1 MTTDVCARLWIVPNF
16 TMSSLSG
23 IKKTLDAYITANY
36 EEVKAYTTYM
46 LTRLRISKKLPLI
59 MIKADTIINNAYLH
73 VATMEDHEATESQ
86 VKSYLLNTIKMQIW
100 WPTSVSRKQDEVHS
114 VEYVA
119 KDEPNDTEIEHKLAI
134 EETIA
139 LRMACISIYLDEI
152 TSPVEKRIAEA
163 YFQHKRQTSREM
175 AEFFDIPRTSAY
187 YMIKALKQRIKE
199 IEYSYKNGKDK

>member
-1 MTTDVCARLWIVPNF
+1 
-16 TMSSLSG
+16 MSSSSG

-36 EEVKAYTTYM
+36 DEVKAYTTYM
-46 LTRLRISKKLPLI
+46 LTRLRISKKLDLI
-59 MIKADTIINNAYLH
+59 MVKADTIINNAYLH

-114 VEYVA
+114 VEYVP
-119 KDEPNDTEIEHKLAI
+119 KDEPNDTEIEHKIAI

-163 YFQHKRQTSREM
+163 YFQHKCQTSRQM
-175 AEFFDIPRTSAY
+175 ADFFDIPRTSAY

-199 IEYSYKNGKDK
+199 IEYSYRNEKQN